1 MLETQIQ
8 QIIIALPHQSNG
20 DPSQCPI
27 QESVKS
33 IFTVFKGKAPKSTGG
48 SLGVVGLGNAMT
60 PDKEPNAAEIASVKS
75 TRHIKDVTLAV
86 TSSPIIP
93 AT

>member
-8 QIIIALPHQSNG
+8 QIAAALPRQSNG
-20 DPSQCPI
+20 DPSQSPV

-33 IFTVFKGKAPKSTGG
+33 IFTVFKGKAPKSVGG
-48 SLGVVGLGNAMT
+48 SLGGVGPVNALT
-60 PDKEPNAAEIASVKS
+60 PAKEPSAAENFSTKS
-75 TRHIKDVTLAV
+75 TRRTKDATAAT
-86 TSSPIIP
+86 TSSLVTP

>member
-8 QIIIALPHQSNG
+8 LITRALLRQSNG
-20 DPSQCPI
+20 DPSQSPV

-33 IFTVFKGKAPKSTGG
+33 IFTVSKEKAPKSTGG
-48 SLGVVGLGNAMT
+48 SLGGVDQRKAMT
-60 PDKEPNAAEIASVKS
+60 PDKEPSAAENFSAKS
-75 TRHIKDVTLAV
+75 TQRVKDATSAA
-86 TSSPIIP
+86 TSSPVAP